1 MEVYLLEKSRI
12 TFQQP
17 LERSFHVF
25 YNLMSDGVKDLKSKF
40 GSGGALIHN
49 RK

>member
-25 YNLMSDGVKDLKSKF
+25 YNLMSDGVKDLKSEFAK
-40 GSGGALIHN
+40 LN
-49 RK
+49 YNLRE

>member
-17 LERSFHVF
+17 NERCYHIF
-25 YNLMSDGVKDLKSKF
+25 YNLMSDGVSDIKSKHTDLCR
-40 GSGGALIHN
+40 LIIF
-49 RK
+49 